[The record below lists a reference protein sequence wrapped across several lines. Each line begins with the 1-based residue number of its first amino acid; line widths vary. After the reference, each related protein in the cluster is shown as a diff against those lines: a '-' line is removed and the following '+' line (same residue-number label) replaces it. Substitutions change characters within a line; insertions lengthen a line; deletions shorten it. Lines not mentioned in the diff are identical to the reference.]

1 MNSKAEVRM
10 KVSSLLGG
18 KMVETISPESTLK
31 ELTQALSALR
41 IGALVV
47 STDGHKIQGIVSE
60 RDVVQAIPL
69 NFHKLSELHVRDI
82 MTVQVTT
89 STPDSSVDEIMNLM
103 TEKKIRHVPI
113 VDKEGNLVSIISI
126 GDVVKYQIS
135 ELSVERNALID
146 YVKSAG

>member
-1 MNSKAEVRM
+1 
-10 KVSSLLGG
+10 
-18 KMVETISPESTLK
+18 
-31 ELTQALSALR
+31 
-41 IGALVV
+41 
-47 STDGHKIQGIVSE
+47 
-60 RDVVQAIPL
+60 
-69 NFHKLSELHVRDI
+69 

-89 STPDSSVDEIMNLM
+89 STPDSTVDEIMNLM